1 MASTPSRRRIVF
13 ELTLKVVAVKDFR
26 EFKFWD
32 RAHRLVVR
40 VYEVTRNFPKEE
52 LINLT
57 ATMRRTA
64 TMLGT
69 ALVEASIITGERESI
84 PQLQVA
90 INTTGQIEYHV
101 LLSRDLGYIDETIYD
116 ELTVE
121 VQELR
126 RQLTTQVTRI
136 RSLR

>member
-1 MASTPSRRRIVF
+1 M
-13 ELTLKVVAVKDFR
+13 KDFH

-52 LINLT
+52 LVNLT
-57 ATMRRTA
+57 AAMRRTA
-64 TMLGT
+64 TMLG
-69 ALVEASIITGERESI
+69 ASIVEASVNTGERESI
-84 PQLQVA
+84 PQLQA
-90 INTTGQIEYHV
+90 ALNTTAQVEYHV
-101 LLSRDLGYIDETIYD
+101 LLSRDLGYIDETTFD

-126 RQLTTQVTRI
+126 RQLATQITRI